1 MASHQL
7 LDSLYPF
14 VNVLDNKKN
23 PTFINNRLREI
34 ELNIKVRTA
43 VTTCKNGLGIK
54 TTNLSHVTDDEKL
67 AIESCLQKNYLDKNP
82 NYFGN
87 RDTIFLDLN
96 NYN

>member
-14 VNVLDNKKN
+14 VNVSADRRN
-23 PTFINNRLREI
+23 PTFIKNRLREI
-34 ELNIKVRTA
+34 ELNLAVRTA

-54 TTNLSHVTDDEKL
+54 TTNLSHVTDEEKT
-67 AIESCLQKNYLDKNP
+67 AIENCIQKNFLDKDP